1 MKNENTPSVKFPT
14 LEEDLIQNLIYL
26 SREADM
32 LWEYHPNNIDGKNL
46 IKEYE
51 VLKDEI
57 KKIEYKLNSL

>member
-1 MKNENTPSVKFPT
+1 MKNNPELPT
-14 LEEDLIQNLIYL
+14 QEVELIQNLIFL
-26 SREADM
+26 SQEADM